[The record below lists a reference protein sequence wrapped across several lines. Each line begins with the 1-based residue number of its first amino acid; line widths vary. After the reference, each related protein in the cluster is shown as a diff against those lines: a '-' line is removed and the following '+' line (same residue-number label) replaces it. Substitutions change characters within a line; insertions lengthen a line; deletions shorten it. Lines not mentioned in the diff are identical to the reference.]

1 MNKYIEIN
9 ERKIGQDYPPLV
21 IAEIGINH
29 NGCLKTAMEMVDA
42 AKRAGVEVIKHQ
54 THIPDEEMS
63 PLAKKA
69 IPGNSSY
76 SIYDIMSRCAL
87 SEEDE
92 IKLKEYVEKQ
102 NMIFISTPF
111 SFAAVDRLEK
121 MNVPAYKIGSGEM
134 NNYEFVSYVASK
146 NKPII
151 LSTGMNDIQAIKKAV
166 NCIRQYHNKFVL
178 LHTTNLYPTPSNLV
192 RLGALEELKKE
203 FEGEIIGLSDHS
215 LSNLACLAA
224 TAIGAS
230 VLERHFTD
238 TKSRYGEDIVC
249 SMDEQECRN
258 LIKDSAE
265 IALMRGGH
273 KEACK
278 EEKVTIEFAF
288 STLVAKHNLS
298 IGHIIRKEDLKTQRP
313 YLTGILASDI
323 DKIIGKKLLRNVEAG
338 QHLEFDWI
346 E

>member
-134 NNYEFVSYVASK
+134 NNYEFVSYVACDTLEYRKMHNS
-146 NKPII
+146 
-151 LSTGMNDIQAIKKAV
+151 KAV
-166 NCIRQYHNKFVL
+166 KKTLTIPEWLN
-178 LHTTNLYPTPSNLV
+178 
-192 RLGALEELKKE
+192 EE
-203 FEGEIIGLSDHS
+203 
-215 LSNLACLAA
+215 A
-224 TAIGAS
+224 TALGINFS
-230 VLERHFTD
+230 QVL
-238 TKSRYGEDIVC
+238 
-249 SMDEQECRN
+249 QE
-258 LIKDSAE
+258 
-265 IALMRGGH
+265 AL
-273 KEACK
+273 
-278 EEKVTIEFAF
+278 
-288 STLVAKHNLS
+288 LS
-298 IGHIIRKEDLKTQRP
+298 
-313 YLTGILASDI
+313 
-323 DKIIGKKLLRNVEAG
+323 KIQV
-338 QHLEFDWI
+338 
-346 E
+346 